1 MGKIVSMQVL
11 SSEQESLIRETAPG
25 YEIIQGKAKEIDPG
39 IIRQAEILLGWS
51 TRYEET
57 ALDPDSPLRWVQT
70 RSAGVDTLPLK
81 QLEEKSVMLTNA
93 SGVHAIPIT
102 EMIFGFLLSHTR
114 YMQAS
119 TKLQQQRT
127 WKKPGYNSL
136 QELHGKTILIAGVGE
151 IGTET
156 ARIAK
161 AFGLKVT
168 GVRRSGRDVPHVDQ
182 MYTMDGLQEAVAEA
196 DIVVNILPLTD
207 ETLHIFDE
215 KVFAAFKRGMFFVNV
230 GRGQTVKTSALI
242 QALEN
247 GQIAFAGLDVFE
259 EEPLPADHP
268 LWTMDNVL
276 ITPHVA
282 GDTVRYDERVFDIF
296 LENLKA
302 YTAGRELP
310 RNLVDYKVKY

>member
-1 MGKIVSMQVL
+1 MGKIVSLQVL
-11 SSEQESLIRETAPG
+11 SPGQESLIRKTAPG
-25 YEIIQGKAKEIDPG
+25 YDIIQGKAEEIDPG

-51 TRYEET
+51 AQYEDSV
-57 ALDPDSPLRWVQT
+57 LGPDSHLRWVQT

-81 QLEEKSVMLTNA
+81 QLEEKSVVLTNA

-102 EMIFGFLLSHTR
+102 EMVFGFLLSHTR
-114 YMQAS
+114 YMHAS

-127 WKKPGYNSL
+127 WKKPDYNSL

-161 AFGLKVT
+161 AFGMKVT

-182 MYTMDGLQEAVAEA
+182 MYTMNGLPKAVADA

-215 KVFAAFKRGMFFVNV
+215 KMFAAFKRGMFFVNV

-268 LWTMDNVL
+268 LWTMNNVL
-276 ITPHVA
+276 MTPHVA
-282 GDTVRYDERVFDIF
+282 GDTMRYDERVFDIF

-302 YTAGRELP
+302 YTAGHELP

>member
-1 MGKIVSMQVL
+1 MGKMVSLQVL
-11 SSEQESLIRETAPG
+11 SPEQESLIRETAPG
-25 YEIIQGKAKEIDPG
+25 YEIIQETGKEIDPQV
-39 IIRQAEILLGWS
+39 IRHAEILLGWPKG
-51 TRYEET
+51 YEES
-57 ALDPDSPLRWVQT
+57 ALDPESPLRWVQT
-70 RSAGVDTLPLK
+70 RSAGVDMLPLE
-81 QLEEKSVMLTNA
+81 QLEEKNIMLTNA

-114 YMQAS
+114 YMHTAGKQQ
-119 TKLQQQRT
+119 LQLV
-127 WKKPGYNSL
+127 WKKTELNTLG
-136 QELHGKTILIAGVGE
+136 ELHGKTMLIAGVGE
-151 IGTET
+151 IGSET

-182 MYTMDGLQEAVAEA
+182 MYTIDGLQEAVAGA

-215 KVFAAFKRGMFFVNV
+215 KVFAAFKPGMFFVNV
-230 GRGQTVKTSALI
+230 GRGPTVKTGALI
-242 QALEN
+242 QALQN
-247 GQIAFAGLDVFE
+247 GQIRFAGLDVFE
-259 EEPLPADHP
+259 EEPLPAGHP

-276 ITPHVA
+276 ITPHIA
-282 GDTVRYDERVFDIF
+282 GDTERYDERVFDIF

-310 RNLVDYKVKY
+310 RNWVDYKVRY

>member
-1 MGKIVSMQVL
+1 MGKMVSLQVL
-11 SSEQESLIRETAPG
+11 SPEQESLIRETAPG
-25 YEIIQGKAKEIDPG
+25 YEIIQETGKEIDPQV
-39 IIRQAEILLGWS
+39 IRHAEILLGWPKG
-51 TRYEET
+51 YEES
-57 ALDPDSPLRWVQT
+57 ALDPESPLRWVQT
-70 RSAGVDTLPLK
+70 RSAGVDMLPLE
-81 QLEEKSVMLTNA
+81 QLEEKNIMLTNA

-114 YMQAS
+114 YMHTAGKQQ
-119 TKLQQQRT
+119 LQQV
-127 WKKPGYNSL
+127 WKKTELNTLG
-136 QELHGKTILIAGVGE
+136 ELHGKTMLIAGVGE
-151 IGTET
+151 IGSET

-182 MYTMDGLQEAVAEA
+182 MYTIDGLQEAVAGA

-215 KVFAAFKRGMFFVNV
+215 KVFAAFKPGMFFVNV
-230 GRGQTVKTSALI
+230 GRGPTVKTGALI
-242 QALEN
+242 QALQN
-247 GQIAFAGLDVFE
+247 GQIRFAGLDVFE
-259 EEPLPADHP
+259 EEPLPAGHP

-276 ITPHVA
+276 ITPHIA
-282 GDTVRYDERVFDIF
+282 GDTERYDERVFDIF

-310 RNLVDYKVKY
+310 RNWVDYKVRY